1 MKVSSDIIKRLN
13 KNYIIEVPVQ
23 VSVHPDSR
31 GILGNHS
38 LFIKNAIARG
48 SCLTLH
54 DISFNLLPD
63 NFWNPDTFEEHCR
76 YIFFTFQNSFLKK
89 ITTRLSSYQDSELNF
104 FLETLSQITA
114 PYSDVINHATDP
126 YLFFCGKKLQS
137 LKKSGYLEEA
147 FAIDAENRKLLK
159 ATIQNLL
166 KNDDPEIKSETLTA
180 NNPFINLLK
189 PFRGA
194 KENTLKQI
202 QRHLDKAELRHDLFK
217 PASKTKGNKNQIGFN
232 AMVAAMITV
241 FKDLEYFEESQSFDT
256 ILDAYLEQT
265 GNQIGNLGDFK
276 NNYRNKHLFDKYKR
290 ELLELNIP
298 RFIK

>member
-13 KNYIIEVPVQ
+13 KSYIIEVPVR

-54 DISFNLLPD
+54 NITFNLLPD
-63 NFWNPDTFEEHCR
+63 KFWNPDTFEEHCK
-76 YIFFTFQNSFLKK
+76 YVFFTFQKSFFKK
-89 ITTRLSSYQDSELNF
+89 IITRLSSCQHSELIF
-104 FLETLSQITA
+104 FLETLTHINA
-114 PYSDVINHATDP
+114 PYSDVINHPTDP
-126 YLFFCGKKLQS
+126 YLYFCGKKLQS
-137 LKKSGYLEEA
+137 LKKSGHLEEA
-147 FAIDAENRKLLK
+147 FAIDAENRELLK
-159 ATIQNLL
+159 QAIQALI
-166 KNDDPEIKSETLTA
+166 KKDDLGIQSETLTG
-180 NNPFINLLK
+180 NNPFTSLLK
-189 PFRGA
+189 ALKGA

-202 QRHLDKAELRHDLFK
+202 QLYLDRAELRHDLFK
-217 PASKTKGNKNQIGFN
+217 QASKTKGNKNQIGFN
-232 AMVAAMITV
+232 AMVAAMITI
-241 FKDLEYFEESQSFDT
+241 FKDLGYFEESHSFDT